1 MVRMPKT
8 LISKL
13 VEFVNMAGVIASGI
27 PRAIPEIER
36 WKVKVI
42 YQASILVMSISLYL
56 GKGHPISS
64 NYEDGIQN
72 LEAIDL

>member
-1 MVRMPKT
+1 MPKT

-56 GKGHPISS
+56 HLKGIQYHPIMRM
-64 NYEDGIQN
+64 
-72 LEAIDL
+72 AFKT